1 MAKNPKSFRLSDK
14 ATDNLRWL
22 VEASGSNETAVIELA
37 LAYFRQGFVPLG
49 DVSDG
54 WDVPVPEPD
63 LPVSDLPSVKVLP
76 MGQGTDDHKRKRRH
90 RR

>member
-14 ATDNLRWL
+14 ATENLRWL

-49 DVSDG
+49 DASGG
-54 WDVPVPEPD
+54 WDVSIPEPEPPMPD
-63 LPVSDLPSVKVLP
+63 LPGSKVLP
-76 MGQGTDDHKRKRRH
+76 AGQGTDGHKHKRRR